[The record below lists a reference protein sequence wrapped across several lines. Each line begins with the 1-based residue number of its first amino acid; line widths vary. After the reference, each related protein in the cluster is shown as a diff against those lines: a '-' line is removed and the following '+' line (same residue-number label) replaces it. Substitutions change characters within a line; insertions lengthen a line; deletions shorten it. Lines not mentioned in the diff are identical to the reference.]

1 MERNRRNKARR
12 IFMTYMI
19 VMQMIFTVIGVSI
32 LGYYIGIKTD
42 PDGDSYIY
50 YTAIGLGIGVMI
62 GFMTIY
68 QFMKSEERYERRIRH

>member
-1 MERNRRNKARR
+1 
-12 IFMTYMI
+12 MTYMI

-42 PDGDSYIY
+42 PDGDAYIY
-50 YTAIGLGIGVMI
+50 YTAIGLGLGVMI